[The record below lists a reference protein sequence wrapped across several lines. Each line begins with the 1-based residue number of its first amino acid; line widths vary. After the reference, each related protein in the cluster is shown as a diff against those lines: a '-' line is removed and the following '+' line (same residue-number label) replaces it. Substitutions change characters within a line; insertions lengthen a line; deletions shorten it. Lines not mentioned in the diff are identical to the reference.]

1 MTLKLNDECGDAIH
15 TSLSADINDLYEGIE
30 IAATAK
36 TDTTPINHRAKVY
49 ARPEL
54 KPLGCLS
61 TLIMGQSGAGID
73 SVARREF

>member
-1 MTLKLNDECGDAIH
+1 MLKITDECGDAIH

-36 TDTTPINHRAKVY
+36 TDTTPINYRGKVY
-49 ARPEL
+49 SRPTL
-54 KPLGCLS
+54 RQLGCLS

-73 SVARREF
+73 SIARREF